1 MPEPVLYCVGCNEMS
16 TATSDNACRECGQPL
31 TSMETTPI
39 ASLGDPTA
47 ASGER
52 RDDLGL
58 EGERFGVYEIEAFAG
73 RGGMARVYRAR
84 HSMLRRPC
92 AVKILSPELAVR
104 APEYVGLFLDEARAA
119 AALVHPNV
127 VTVHN
132 IGLERGLRFIEMEFI
147 DGSSLQCETPG
158 GECETARATG
168 LMLQVSSGLAEAH
181 RFGIVHRDLKPA
193 NVLVTK
199 SGIAK
204 LADFG
209 LAKRLE
215 TTADGALVGTPYF
228 MAPELFDGN
237 PASRQ
242 SDVYAAGVTYFYL
255 LTGRFPFSD
264 HSIVGLARKH
274 ARDPVPDVADLRP
287 GVPGRAAALLSRCLA
302 KDPGARLPDAA
313 ALREEL
319 RALFGRLRPL
329 PELVDQA
336 FAGLDVER
344 TRDGQAC
351 VLKVR
356 LPDERSQSVRVELA
370 EVNDEELVRIY
381 SVCAPLDESYARHAL
396 ELNAEVPHAALAV
409 HEVDGR
415 PHFVMVSS
423 YPRATCDPE
432 EVRAAVLN
440 IAFYADHVESAL
452 TGRDVH

>member
-1 MPEPVLYCVGCNEMS
+1 
-16 TATSDNACRECGQPL
+16 
-31 TSMETTPI
+31 METTPI
-39 ASLGDPTA
+39 AGLGDPTP
-47 ASGER
+47 ASSARG
-52 RDDLGL
+52 DDLGL

-92 AVKILSPELAVR
+92 AVKVLSPELAIR

-147 DGSSLQCETPG
+147 DGSSLQCERPG
-158 GECETARATG
+158 EESGSLRATG

-181 RFGIVHRDLKPA
+181 RLGIVHRDLKPA
-193 NVLVTK
+193 NVMVTRT
-199 SGIAK
+199 GVAK

-215 TTADGALVGTPYF
+215 TSGDGALVGTPYF
-228 MAPELFDGN
+228 MAPELFDGGS
-237 PASRQ
+237 ASRQ

-274 ARDPVPDVADLRP
+274 AKDPVPDIAALRS
-287 GVPGRAAALLSRCLA
+287 GVPPRASELLSRCLA
-302 KDPGARLPDAA
+302 KDPGARLPDAS

-319 RALFGRLRPL
+319 RSLFGRLRPL
-329 PELVDQA
+329 EELVDLA
-336 FAGLDVER
+336 CAGLDVER
-344 TRDGQAC
+344 ERRTGAEL
-351 VLKVR
+351 LKLR
-356 LPDERSQSVRVELA
+356 LPSQRSQKVRVELA
-370 EVNDEELVRIY
+370 PWGDEELVRIY
-381 SVCAPLDESYARHAL
+381 SVCAPLDDGYARRAL
-396 ELNAEVPHAALAV
+396 ELNAEVPHAALAI
-409 HEVDGR
+409 HEVEGR
-415 PHFVMVSS
+415 PHYVMISS

-432 EVRAAVLN
+432 EVRASVLN
-440 IAFYADHVESAL
+440 IAFWADHVESAL
-452 TGRDVH
+452 TGRDDH

>member
-1 MPEPVLYCVGCNEMS
+1 LPEPVLYCVGCNELS
-16 TATSDNACRECGQPL
+16 SATDDGVCPECGQPL

-39 ASLGDPTA
+39 AGLGDLSPA
-47 ASGER
+47 RGER
-52 RDDLGL
+52 ADDLGL
-58 EGERFGVYEIEAFAG
+58 EGERFGIYQIEAFAG

-84 HSMLRRPC
+84 HTMLQRPC

-132 IGLERGLRFIEMEFI
+132 IGLERGLRFIEMEYI

-158 GECETARATG
+158 ADEAVRATG
-168 LMLQVSSGLAEAH
+168 LMLQVSGGLAEAH
-181 RFGIVHRDLKPA
+181 RYGIVHRDLKPA
-193 NVLVTK
+193 NVMVTR
-199 SGIAK
+199 SGVAK

-215 TTADGALVGTPYF
+215 TTGDDALVGTPYF
-228 MAPELFDGN
+228 MAPELFDGRA
-237 PASRQ
+237 ASRQ

-274 ARDPVPDVADLRP
+274 ARDPVPDLSELRP
-287 GVPGRAAALLSRCLA
+287 GIPPRAVELLARCLA
-302 KDPGARLPDAA
+302 KNPDARLPDAG
-313 ALREEL
+313 ALQEEL

-329 PELVDQA
+329 PELIDQA
-336 FAGLDVER
+336 FAGLEIER
-344 TRDGQAC
+344 RCEATICQ
-351 VLKVR
+351 LKLQ
-356 LPDERSQSVRVELA
+356 LPSGRSQGVRVELA
-370 EVNDEELVRIY
+370 VLGDEELIRIY
-381 SVCAPLDESYARHAL
+381 SVCAPLDESYGRRAL

-409 HEVDGR
+409 HDVDGQ
-415 PHFVMVSS
+415 PHFVMISS

-432 EVRAAVLN
+432 EVRASVLN
-440 IAFYADHVESAL
+440 TAYWADHVESAL
-452 TGRDVH
+452 TGRDEH